1 MIKKI
6 ILYPFFLLITVNT
19 IYAQNNNSPYSIVG
33 LGDIEQSYF
42 DRTAGMGNTGLAISS
57 NRFMYNGNPAA
68 NASLDFHYFSIELAG
83 RYKGVNYSGTPVLSS
98 TQQSTDLQMKKL
110 LMAVKPKSFWAVSLG
125 LLPFSTVNYSMYAL
139 KYVQGTPQNT
149 LAYYK
154 GDGGTNQFFITN
166 SFRLNKHFS
175 IGVQASYIFGHLN
188 EQETIIGTVS
198 DSTLTSIRYITINKP
213 FFKFGAQY
221 KTKVSKN
228 WDASIGGTLSN
239 KTKINADYSLV
250 VTDGNTVLRSDIVY
264 KSSFFTIPIM
274 YAGGVSATYKDKY
287 TFAADFNHQDWGT
300 TNISGISYNLVN
312 SNRYSVGAE
321 YSNKVRFREFT
332 YEKYF
337 LQAGTFYN
345 NSYLKI
351 NGTQIDQ
358 FGVTFGAGLQTA
370 RGLGFQAALE
380 IGRRGTT
387 NNNLIKENYNQLT
400 FTLSYRDFWRS
411 KKLVRYD

>member
-1 MIKKI
+1 
-6 ILYPFFLLITVNT
+6 
-19 IYAQNNNSPYSIVG
+19 
-33 LGDIEQSYF
+33 
-42 DRTAGMGNTGLAISS
+42 
-57 NRFMYNGNPAA
+57 
-68 NASLDFHYFSIELAG
+68 
-83 RYKGVNYSGTPVLSS
+83 
-98 TQQSTDLQMKKL
+98 
-110 LMAVKPKSFWAVSLG
+110 
-125 LLPFSTVNYSMYAL
+125 
-139 KYVQGTPQNT
+139 
-149 LAYYK
+149 
-154 GDGGTNQFFITN
+154 
-166 SFRLNKHFS
+166 
-175 IGVQASYIFGHLN
+175 LN